1 MRKCI
6 INAATKSKRVAVIN
20 DGELEEVYLEEQNK
34 HQIVG
39 DIYIGR
45 VVKVIPGMQAAFID
59 IGLSQNGFIHQQE
72 LISYRN
78 DSDSQKDSR
87 AMSAFI
93 REGDA
98 IVVQVIKEGI
108 GTKGPRLTGV
118 IEFATEELVYLPE
131 GNYVAASKKME
142 EQERV
147 KWKQL
152 GQQLIENK
160 EGLVFRT
167 AVQSL
172 TEEQV
177 MKRVKELRRQYQH
190 EIVANKNQKA
200 PKLLKKGQE
209 FLNSVVQSVSKKTI
223 QEFVV
228 DDFTHYQQLLETYPT
243 LPFYYYKGTESVF
256 EHYDIDSQVEKLL
269 RRTVWLKSGGYIVI
283 DETEAMTVVDVNTG
297 KFSGKSSLRENI
309 LRVNKEAALE
319 IAKQLKLR
327 HIGGMILV
335 DFINMSS
342 RQDREVLLQY
352 VQDIVKVDEVR
363 TTVVGFTELGILQ
376 LTRKKVRDSIGSTLT
391 MACQVC
397 NGTGRVMDAE
407 TIAFQIERKLWEY
420 RFSTEEAIWIETRE
434 DVEEHLKKDGFF
446 HALEEMIGLK
456 LYCTSTLSASH
467 TYHIKYVGQESV
479 IQERIKK

>member
-6 INAATKSKRVAVIN
+6 INAATKSKRIAVIN
-20 DGELEEVYLEEQNK
+20 DGELEEIYLEEQNK

-45 VVKVIPGMQAAFID
+45 VVRVVPGMQAAFVD

-72 LISYRN
+72 LVSYRN
-78 DSDSQKDSR
+78 DSDTQRDSKP
-87 AMSAFI
+87 MSAFI
-93 REGDA
+93 REGEA

-118 IEFATEELVYLPE
+118 IEFATEELVYLPD
-131 GNYVAASKKME
+131 GNYVATSKKME
-142 EQERV
+142 EKERV

-152 GQQLIENK
+152 GQQLVEEK

-177 MKRVKELRRQYQH
+177 IKRVKELRVQYQH

-209 FLNSVVQSVSKKTI
+209 FLNAFVQNASKKSI

-228 DDFTHYQQLLETYPT
+228 DDFTEYQQLLKAYPT

-256 EHYDIDSQVEKLL
+256 EHYEIESQLEKLL
-269 RRTVWLKSGGYIVI
+269 KRIVWLKSGGYIVI

-309 LRVNKEAALE
+309 LRVNKEAAFE
-319 IAKQLKLR
+319 MAKQLKLR
-327 HIGGMILV
+327 HIGGMVLI

-342 RQDREVLLQY
+342 RQDRDEVLKY
-352 VQDIVKVDEVR
+352 VQDIVKEDEVR

-376 LTRKKVRDSIGSTLT
+376 LTRKKVRDSIGFTLT
-391 MACQVC
+391 TACQVC

-407 TIAFQIERKLWEY
+407 AIAFQIERKLWEY
-420 RFSTEEAIWIETRE
+420 RFSTEEAIWVETRE
-434 DVEEHLKKDGFF
+434 DVEEYLKNDGFF
-446 HALEEMIGLK
+446 HAIEEMIGLK
-456 LYCTSTLSASH
+456 LYCTPTLSASH
-467 TYHIKYVGQESV
+467 MYHVKYVGKESV
-479 IQERIKK
+479 IRDRLRK